1 MKAKKHFLGGL
12 ICCICLAPMWTMAQ
26 ENCTQKLRSAR
37 NAYQEGKL
45 SSLPELLIPC
55 IKTGFSKEEK
65 IEALRL
71 VTLAYIYS
79 EDEAKAEKVFLDLLN
94 IDPEFTP
101 NLQSDPTE
109 LILLAEKFD
118 TEPKFFYGLNGGIG
132 YNITQVSEARPN
144 IVDLASG
151 KYQFTTTYG
160 IGGFFSYPITNEWSV
175 TLEAHMMWRT
185 TELIREPVQNAESAN
200 SQTITEEQ
208 SWIEV
213 PVLANYRLPIKS
225 MNLELTAGP
234 VVHYLLNAR
243 VSSESSGDTFQNED
257 YMDSRSQYNL
267 SGIFGIR
274 SNFKVVGRN
283 YLTVA
288 VLYQHR
294 FFNEVASST
303 LKDEKQTTFELAS
316 GYRDGRYKNHVVWLK
331 VGLRFPYFKPQLK

>member
-1 MKAKKHFLGGL
+1 
-12 ICCICLAPMWTMAQ
+12 
-26 ENCTQKLRSAR
+26 
-37 NAYQEGKL
+37 
-45 SSLPELLIPC
+45 
-55 IKTGFSKEEK
+55 
-65 IEALRL
+65 
-71 VTLAYIYS
+71 
-79 EDEAKAEKVFLDLLN
+79 
-94 IDPEFTP
+94 
-101 NLQSDPTE
+101 
-109 LILLAEKFD
+109 
-118 TEPKFFYGLNGGIG
+118 
-132 YNITQVSEARPN
+132 
-144 IVDLASG
+144 
-151 KYQFTTTYG
+151 
-160 IGGFFSYPITNEWSV
+160 
-175 TLEAHMMWRT
+175 MWRT